1 MPKYT
6 VKYFRTSDNCHMVID
21 EKGETRLVD
30 LMVCGNFPPDT
41 DPESLVGKTFEAEYD
56 YPYISIAMHVNPL
69 PL

>member
-1 MPKYT
+1 
-6 VKYFRTSDNCHMVID
+6 MVID